1 MASGVILQTE
11 ARGQSRRDRQSEE
24 EKLAAVNETL
34 KKAME
39 LRIYKQ
45 RVEYEKKLANASA
58 KQKQKLAIK
67 DQKQRDKLEK
77 QEKKNADT
85 LDKYQK
91 ILREKAEK
99 ETLDEQ
105 KRIEQ
110 EVANYRQEKAKEFG
124 KSLGEAISSKTKG
137 ILNGEKLLG
146 NLTAGLKKIGSA
158 VEDNLDTY
166 AKYMSSVEARLQGAG
181 KNLNY
186 TNLNKIISKNTAA
199 NPYVKYTAVLDNLA
213 TLVDQGI
220 ADNVA
225 QRAFLM
231 TISDKIATTFDAAN
245 ASLLQIVRLQRQDST
260 AARLGLEANLTRT
273 LNNYFG
279 DTSYLSD
286 TYDSI
291 QASLIDISSQLNTA
305 SSIELEYQ
313 VQKWLGALGS
323 VGVDSN
329 TLQSIASGI
338 NALGTGDVETLSSNS
353 ALQNLFV
360 MAAKRAGLNYANM
373 LTGGVS
379 ASDVNSLMKGVVE
392 YIQSI
397 STGTNNVVKKQYAQ
411 LFGMTMSDM
420 KAFQNI
426 SDEVIGDL
434 YQTAMTYKDT
444 LTELNDQLSQVGSRM
459 HLSEKI
465 TNVFE
470 NLLTAT
476 GMNVANNALAYGTYK
491 AFDMLESI
499 TGGIEVPF
507 ITAFGNGVDL
517 NMSLEGIAKAG
528 IIGIGAASALISGL
542 NAATREGGMLNYEA
556 WSGADEGLYDKDTGF
571 QNFKNVGTLTTTKSS
586 TNYVTSGNSTG
597 IKESLA
603 DTQNDEGKEVSGTE
617 PGDGDEMIQIM
628 KFLQEYF
635 TEGGTDTTK
644 PLKVSIQDVQDGILI
659 GKSSYQTTNSGITTT
674 SVMG

>member
-1 MASGVILQTE
+1 MASGVIIGAD
-11 ARGQSRRDRQSEE
+11 ARGQSRKDRQSEE
-24 EKLAAVNETL
+24 EKLAAVNEAL

-58 KQKQKLAIK
+58 KEKQKL
-67 DQKQRDKLEK
+67 KQRDKLEK

-146 NLTAGLKKIGSA
+146 NLTTGLKKVGSA

-186 TNLNKIISKNTAA
+186 TNLNKLISKNTAA

-231 TISDKIATTFDAAN
+231 TISDKIATTFNAAN

-286 TYDSI
+286 TYDQI

-323 VGVDSN
+323 VGVDSS

-338 NALGTGDVETLSSNS
+338 NALGTGDVETLSGNS

-360 MAAKRAGLNYANM
+360 MAAKNAGLNYANM
-373 LTGGVS
+373 LTKGVS
-379 ASDVNSLMKGVVE
+379 ASDVNSLMKGIVE
-392 YIQSI
+392 YIQYI

-426 SDEVIGDL
+426 SEEVIGDL

-491 AFDMLESI
+491 AFDMLESV
-499 TGGIEVPF
+499 TGGIQIPF
-507 ITAFGNGVDL
+507 VSAFGNGIDL
-517 NMSLEGIAKAG
+517 NMSLESIAKAG
-528 IIGIGAASALISGL
+528 IIGIGAASALLSGL
-542 NAATREGGMLNYEA
+542 NAAKNGTMLNYEA
-556 WSGADEGLYDKDTGF
+556 WSGSAENLYERNTGF

-603 DTQNDEGKEVSGTE
+603 DTQKDEGTEVSGTE

-628 KFLQEYF
+628 KFLQDYF
-635 TEGGTDTTK
+635 TEGGTDATK
-644 PLKVSIQDVQDGILI
+644 PLKVSIQDVSDGILI
-659 GKSSYQTTNSGITTT
+659 GKSSYQATNGGITTNS
-674 SVMG
+674 VMG